1 MGWKEI
7 DKAVIDTELEEET
20 PRAKPYMKGLSPLTH
35 LRKYLKEKKAKKT
48 RDTTASEGSMRKG
61 GSVMIK
67 TKLGKNKPC
76 KLY

>member
-20 PRAKPYMKGLSPLTH
+20 PIAKPYMKGLSPITH